1 MRRMRNRPRERTPP
15 RGLLRRPEGWRA
27 DCPRRA
33 RGRSREPSAGC
44 CDMHTPMSVR
54 SMGLTSSGHPRPD
67 RVARLDHYAIGDYA
81 LSAPAACPATHRRPR
96 DPSGPAGHRRAA
108 GAAGRRLPSSHRLPD
123 PIGLGSR
130 EWPEGGA
137 RHLSGQTDVGVTSD
151 MLY

>member
-1 MRRMRNRPRERTPP
+1 MTKYYPERDPSGPEGDRTT
-15 RGLLRRPEGWRA
+15 RYATMDSTRLARPE
-27 DCPRRA
+27 
-33 RGRSREPSAGC
+33 GC

-81 LSAPAACPATHRRPR
+81 SSAPAACPATHRRPR

-123 PIGLGSR
+123 PIGPGSR
-130 EWPEGGA
+130 EWSEGGA
-137 RHLSGQTDVGVTSD
+137 RHRSGQADVGVTSD